1 VRSCCISMKLLHL
14 PVYPF
19 TSNVLHKCSRLNT
32 VAQTPSVCCTES
44 TFISCSSGGTQ
55 VFAARNQL
63 LYLAPQGELDA
74 VEAKHLFD
82 AQLLKYGSDA
92 SQFKAQFDKVG
103 SDMHTHTHT
112 CCRYAEYI
120 HTHSAESTKD
130 ITHTHTHIHTHAPS
144 PCIGTLCESEKCYCK
159 LLYYAL
165 LSPVRACVQC
175 HTHYCNALTPLSCCS
190 IHGMIH
196 STLVTHT
203 KVKNY

>member
-1 VRSCCISMKLLHL
+1 
-14 PVYPF
+14 
-19 TSNVLHKCSRLNT
+19 
-32 VAQTPSVCCTES
+32 
-44 TFISCSSGGTQ
+44 

-63 LYLAPQGELDA
+63 SCLAPQEILKCSLH
-74 VEAKHLFD
+74 VINFRV
-82 AQLLKYGSDA
+82 LLLRGNWMQWRRSICLMPSCSSMVQMRPSSRPSLTRWA
-92 SQFKAQFDKVG
+92 RTCT
-103 SDMHTHTHT
+103 HTHTHT